1 MKKIKL
7 KTWYDE
13 QVKGGDFMSNE
24 TNDNKQS
31 EIISHREELTREDK
45 SKEEKALEL
54 NNRIDEL
61 KNDYNSNVAKVENV
75 KWYNR
80 KHVLGI
86 SGLFL
91 LLFIAL
97 YIEARTIEMI
107 PTQISVGLQFGV
119 ICVSVLMV
127 FVVESGK
134 VFKKYAEKL
143 KATHI
148 KRLDEV
154 KSQQNNDLSAA
165 LQLVNTEKE
174 RESKLY
180 AFRLALTAFGGMII
194 GFVLYEGTEFIQ
206 SNTPAFIMT
215 TIVLVFTISYTV
227 NEVLKL
233 RATNK
238 VYVAY
243 RKQMDLVIEES
254 EKYFE
259 SLFKSKEAQ

>member
-1 MKKIKL
+1 MNRL
-7 KTWYDE
+7 
-13 QVKGGDFMSNE
+13 KGGNFMSNE
-24 TNDNKQS
+24 TNENKQA
-31 EIISHREELTREDK
+31 EIISQMEELTSDYK
-45 SKEEKALEL
+45 SNEEKSLEL

-61 KNDYNSNVAKVENV
+61 TSTYNSNVAKVENV
-75 KWYNR
+75 KWYKR

-86 SGLFL
+86 SGLIM
-91 LLFIAL
+91 LLFIVL
-97 YIEARTIEMI
+97 YMEARTIEMI
-107 PTQISVGLQFGV
+107 PMEFSVGLQFGV

-134 VFKKYAEKL
+134 VFKEYAEKL
-143 KATHI
+143 KATHN

-154 KSQQNNDLSAA
+154 KSQKDKNLPTA
-165 LQLVNTEKE
+165 LQLVRNEKE

-180 AFRLALTAFGGMII
+180 AIRLAATAFVCMVI

-206 SNTPAFIMT
+206 SNIPAFIIT
-215 TIVLVFTISYTV
+215 TIILVFTISYTV
-227 NEVLKL
+227 NEFLKI

-254 EKYFE
+254 EEYFE
-259 SLFKSKEAQ
+259 RLFKSNEAQ